1 MSAESMCKNKSEE
14 IQYQLM
20 LEQYKRCAED
30 IRHLDRLL
38 WEIPFST
45 MFTVSGLLSL
55 AYGFLKD
62 VNVVRIVLV
71 ILIVY
76 AFIMMF
82 ETIKIRIRFF
92 QVTRAIFAEEIEKTF
107 SVKSIPVESMQALEF
122 LSSVKQQKIP
132 RMNKFI
138 YKRRAGRM
146 PIFLFLAII
155 TALIHLLIATFIR

>member
-1 MSAESMCKNKSEE
+1 MSAESMCKNKSEG

-82 ETIKIRIRFF
+82 ETIKIRFF
-92 QVTRAIFAEEIEKTF
+92 QVARAIFAEEIEKTF